1 MQAVYSSIA
10 DGVIASTFS
19 EDSAM
24 TMSIRLMLV
33 VALLAGGAAASSSR
47 EQPAVGKPFGAL
59 VLPTVDGSQ
68 VVDLASFHGRKVLLI
83 EFASW

>member
-1 MQAVYSSIA
+1 MKMPMKLVLI
-10 DGVIASTFS
+10 
-19 EDSAM
+19 SAFLLGCG
-24 TMSIRLMLV
+24 T
-33 VALLAGGAAASSSR
+33 VALANPSR
-47 EQPAVGKPFGAL
+47 PQPQVGQPFGPL